1 MGRAPWGGWRLDAGW
16 GHPLLAHGC
25 STGQGFPKNVRQQDS
40 CYGWGAVD
48 VRLVE
53 VSREV
58 WSAIILSTPQ
68 KDSYMKQ
75 EPTAPKNRTSLGRGS
90 YSEALRIGEIL
101 RKETVGGILLV
112 AAAVI
117 AIVWANSPVS
127 ESYFALRD
135 LKIGYEPWHLELS
148 LGTWAADGL
157 LAVFFF
163 LVGLELKREF
173 VAGDLRQFS
182 KSIVPVSAAVG
193 GVLVPALI
201 YAIINLT
208 SPETL
213 RGWAI
218 PTATD
223 IAFAVAVLAIIGSHL
238 PSALRIFLLTLAV
251 VDDLLAISII
261 AVFYTDEISL
271 APLLIALIPLGLYTL
286 LAQKYRR
293 FFGTRVWAAWVILL
307 PLGVATWGLVHASGI
322 HATVAGVLLGF
333 AIPVIRSQA
342 SGGPE
347 SGPGLS
353 EIFEH
358 RFRPISAGIAVPL
371 FAFLSAGV
379 AIGGWDGL
387 VSAVTDPVAI
397 GVVIALVVGKPVGIM
412 GTTWLVNKTTKASL
426 DKSIKWID
434 LFGVSLL
441 AGIGFTVSLLVAEL
455 SFGQGSPHDDHAK
468 IGILAASFLA
478 ALLAAAVLTSR
489 NRHYKTVQLE
499 EAVDA
504 DNDGIPDVYQ
514 QDGN

>member
-1 MGRAPWGGWRLDAGW
+1 
-16 GHPLLAHGC
+16 
-25 STGQGFPKNVRQQDS
+25 
-40 CYGWGAVD
+40 
-48 VRLVE
+48 
-53 VSREV
+53 
-58 WSAIILSTPQ
+58 
-68 KDSYMKQ
+68 MKQ
-75 EPTAPKNRTSLGRGS
+75 EPSTPTPRTVFGRGS
-90 YSEALRIGEIL
+90 YSEALRIGTIL
-101 RKETVGGILLV
+101 RKETVGGMLLV
-112 AAAVI
+112 GAAVI
-117 AIVWANSPVS
+117 AIIWANSPVS

-135 LKIGYEPWHLELS
+135 FKIGYEPWHLELS

-193 GVLVPALI
+193 GVVIPALI
-201 YAIINLT
+201 YAVVNLT

-261 AVFYTDEISL
+261 AVFYTDEIHL
-271 APLLIALIPLGLYTL
+271 GPLLIALIPLALYTFM
-286 LAQKYRR
+286 AQKYRR
-293 FFGTRVWAAWVILL
+293 FFGTRAWAAWAILL
-307 PLGVATWGLVHASGI
+307 PLGIATWALVHASGI

-342 SGGPE
+342 SGGPGN
-347 SGPGLS
+347 GPGLS

-358 RFRPISAGIAVPL
+358 RFRPISAGVAVPL
-371 FAFLSAGV
+371 FAFFSAGV

-397 GVVIALVVGKPVGIM
+397 GIVIALVLGKPVGIM
-412 GTTWLVNKTTKASL
+412 GTTWLLNKTTKASL
-426 DKSIKWID
+426 DSSIKWID
-434 LFGVSLL
+434 LFGVALL

-468 IGILAASFLA
+468 IGILTASVLA
-478 ALLAAAVLTSR
+478 ALLATVVLSSR

-499 EAVDA
+499 ESVDS
-504 DNDGIPDVYQ
+504 DEDGIPDVYQ
-514 QDGN
+514 QDSN